1 MITEIR
7 ARNILSFGP
16 NTEPLEL
23 RGLNVF
29 IGPNGSGKSNLIE
42 ILSLFQACPRDLVV
56 PVREGG
62 GVQDWLWKGAS
73 NPVAEIQVVVERPT
87 FKQPIRHSLSF
98 RAGAG
103 PGHRFEVSDER
114 IENAT
119 ADPGHTKPYFYF
131 GYENGRAMLNTIG
144 ADRRVLGRADIHPE
158 KSILAQRRDPYF
170 YREITELAEYY
181 EKIRLYRDWSF
192 GRNTAARAGQ
202 NTDLPSDFLA
212 EDASNLAVVLSALR
226 RGPANKNAIVEDL
239 RQLYEGVADY
249 EAIVEGGKVQLYLNE
264 NNRLIPATRLSD
276 GTLRLMCLLCIL
288 HHPTPPPLVAIEE
301 PELGLHPDVLPRLA
315 EILREAST
323 RTQLLVTTHSD
334 TLVDALSDDPEAV
347 VVTERSDACTSFTRL
362 RAEGLRA
369 WLAKYSLG
377 QLWTRGDLGG
387 TRW

>member
-1 MITEIR
+1 
-7 ARNILSFGP
+7 
-16 NTEPLEL
+16 
-23 RGLNVF
+23 
-29 IGPNGSGKSNLIE
+29 
-42 ILSLFQACPRDLVV
+42 VV

-62 GVQDWLWKGAS
+62 GVDDWLWKGAS
-73 NPVAEIQVVVERPT
+73 DPVAEIEVVVEHSA

-98 RAGAG
+98 RAG

-114 IENAT
+114 IENANR
-119 ADPGHTKPYFYF
+119 DPRYPKPYFYF
-131 GYENGRAMLNTIG
+131 GYENGRAMLNAIG
-144 ADRRVLGRADIHPE
+144 AGQRTLERADIHPE
-158 KSILAQRRDPYF
+158 KSILAQRRDPHF
-170 YREITELAEYY
+170 YREITVLAEYY

-226 RGPANKNAIVEDL
+226 RSPANKNAIVDDL

-288 HHPTPPPLVAIEE
+288 HHPAPPPLVAIEE

-315 EILREAST
+315 EILRDAST
-323 RTQLLVTTHSD
+323 RMQLVVTTHSD
-334 TLVDALSDDPEAV
+334 TLVDALSDNPEAV
-347 VVTERSDACTSFTRL
+347 IVTERSDACTSFNRL
-362 RAEGLRA
+362 RHDDLRA
-369 WLAKYSLG
+369 WLSKYSLG

>member
-1 MITEIR
+1 MITQIC

-16 NTEPLEL
+16 ESEPLEL
-23 RGLNVF
+23 RDLNVF

-73 NPVAEIQVVVERPT
+73 NPVAQIEVVVEHPEIDR
-87 FKQPIRHSLSF
+87 PIRHSLSF
-98 RAGAG
+98 RAAAG
-103 PGHRFEVSDER
+103 PGQRFEVSDER
-114 IENAT
+114 IENANPDAGET
-119 ADPGHTKPYFYF
+119 QPYLYF
-131 GYENGRAMLNTIG
+131 GYENGRAMLNATG
-144 ADRRVLGRADIHPE
+144 AARRTLERADIHPE
-158 KSILAQRRDPYF
+158 KSILAQRRDPDF
-170 YREITELAEYY
+170 YPEITELAEYY

-226 RGPANKNAIVEDL
+226 RNPATKNAIIDDL
-239 RQLYEGVADY
+239 RQLYDGVTDY
-249 EAIVEGGKVQLYLNE
+249 EAIVDGGKVQLYLNE

-276 GTLRLMCLLCIL
+276 GTLRLFCLLCVL

-315 EILREAST
+315 EIMREAST
-323 RTQLLVTTHSD
+323 RTQLVVTTHSD
-334 TLVDALSDDPEAV
+334 ALVDALSDSPEAV
-347 VVTERSDACTSFTRL
+347 IVTERSDACTSFSRL
-362 RAEGLRA
+362 RHDDLRT
-369 WLAKYSLG
+369 WLSKYSLG

>member
-1 MITEIR
+1 MITSIR

-16 NTEPLEL
+16 ETEPLEL
-23 RGLNVF
+23 RELNVF

-62 GVQDWLWKGAS
+62 GVHDWLWKGATD
-73 NPVAEIQVVVERPT
+73 PIAEIEVLVKPAAMKRPM
-87 FKQPIRHSLSF
+87 RHSLSF
-98 RAGAG
+98 RAGPG

-114 IENAT
+114 IENASP
-119 ADPGHTKPYFYF
+119 DPGQPKPYF
-131 GYENGRAMLNTIG
+131 GYENGRGVLNATG
-144 ADRRVLGRADIHPE
+144 AGRRTLERADIHPE
-158 KSILAQRRDPYF
+158 RSILAQRRDPYF
-170 YREITELAEYY
+170 YPEITELAEYY

-202 NTDLPSDFLA
+202 NTDLPGDFLA

-226 RGPANKNAIVEDL
+226 RSPASKNAIIDDL
-239 RQLYEGVADY
+239 RQLYDGIVDY

-276 GTLRLMCLLCIL
+276 GTLRLLSLLCIF

-301 PELGLHPDVLPRLA
+301 PELGLHPDILPRLA
-315 EILREAST
+315 EVFRAASA
-323 RTQLLVTTHSD
+323 RTQLVITTHSD
-334 TLVDALSDDPEAV
+334 ALIDALSDSPEAV
-347 VVTERSDACTSFTRL
+347 VVTEKSDACTSFTRL
-362 RAEGLRA
+362 RHDDLQV
-369 WLAKYSLG
+369 WLTKYSLG
-377 QLWTRGDLGG
+377 ELWTRGDLGG